1 MSKAEA
7 RRITVI
13 EELTAGRIS
22 NAQAA
27 QLLSLSVRQI
37 MRLKR
42 EAAANGTMAVLHKS
56 RGRKPV
62 NALEP
67 NLVAKVI
74 EICTSCLKG
83 YNFCHAAD
91 VLVEEYGI
99 FLSVSTLARHLKAEG
114 IRSPRAKRR
123 PKRHRCREARL
134 REGELAQMDAS
145 RFDWL
150 SDGSYLHLHGAVDD
164 ATGRILALHFDK
176 EETFEGYCQL
186 MIYMNSHSCLPR
198 EVYTD
203 ARSVFVCSNGRKHEL
218 SLAEE
223 LAGMKERPSQFARAL
238 REVGTLLLIAGSPQA
253 KGGIERLWG
262 TLQDRLPKD
271 MLRHGISTIEQANA
285 FLRQYIGYYNRKFA
299 APATQPEK
307 AYLPWQDEDEFALAF
322 SKHETRVLDNGLV
335 FSFQGAKYRLP
346 LLRDGVR
353 IDASPHDTVTVAT
366 SSRIGM
372 KVIYKG
378 QVLVPEK
385 SVSRPAATEHK
396 AIKPQTARTTKAKLI
411 SPWHKYSHIFSSE
424 ERRRVIFAEELSR

>member
-7 RRITVI
+7 RRITIV
-13 EELTAGRIS
+13 EELSAGRIS

-37 MRLKR
+37 MRLKG

-67 NLVAKVI
+67 SLVSKVI
-74 EICTSCLKG
+74 EICTSRLRG

-99 FLSVSTLARHLKAEG
+99 FLSVSTLARYLKAEG
-114 IRSPRAKRR
+114 VRSPRAKRR
-123 PKRHRCREARL
+123 AKRHRCRDARL

-150 SDGSYLHLHGAVDD
+150 SNGSYLHLHGAVDD
-164 ATGRILALHFDK
+164 ATGRILALHFDR
-176 EETFEGYCQL
+176 EETFEAYCQL
-186 MIYMNSHSCLPR
+186 MNYMNSHSCLPR

-203 ARSVFVCSNGRKHEL
+203 AKSIFVCSNGRKHEL

-238 REVGTLLLIAGSPQA
+238 REVGTLLVIAGSPQA

-271 MLRHGISTIEQANA
+271 MLRHGITTMEQANI
-285 FLRQYIGYYNRKFA
+285 FLKQYIGYYNRKFA
-299 APATQPEK
+299 VPAAQPEK
-307 AYLPWQDEDEFALAF
+307 AYLPWHDEDEFALAF
-322 SKHETRVLDNGLV
+322 SKHETRVLDNGLS

-346 LLRDGVR
+346 LLHNGVQ
-353 IDASPHDTVTVAT
+353 IDASPHDIVIVAT

-372 KVIYKG
+372 KVIYNG
-378 QVLVPEK
+378 QILVPERAALKPTITDHKTIK
-385 SVSRPAATEHK
+385 SQA
-396 AIKPQTARTTKAKLI
+396 ARTNKARAV
-411 SPWHKYSHIFSSE
+411 SPWHKYTNMFSSE